1 NVVEIR
7 LIHDLCLKDWR
18 VKFKSI
24 QRTNNKVAD
33 RLTKM
38 TSSDIEH
45 FVVPE
50 ESPHEINT
58 LLEEDTRS
66 SILKESTSN

>member
-1 NVVEIR
+1 
-7 LIHDLCLKDWR
+7 
-18 VKFKSI
+18 
-24 QRTNNKVAD
+24 
-33 RLTKM
+33 M

-45 FVVPE
+45 FVVLE

-66 SILKESTSN
+66 SILKEST